1 MKRSIQDLRESA
13 EKHHVL
19 AFGRMN
25 PPTVGHEKLVAKV
38 HEVAEKHKAGHTV
51 VLSHSQDEKK
61 NPLPAKEKL
70 KHAKRFFPHTNL
82 AVSDSKN
89 PTYLKQAEKLHKS
102 GVTHL
107 HMVAGGDRT
116 AQYDKDLHHYNG
128 KHKGALFNFK
138 KIQVHSAGERDPDA
152 EGVEG
157 MSASKMRE
165 HARNGNFKEFR
176 KGVPKHV
183 KHAHAH
189 EMYNDV
195 RHHSGLKEELIEGK
209 FYIPDTS
216 ALPYGRGVMP
226 QIDHSH
232 LSKFRLFMA
241 QHGIE
246 STSETV
252 PATSLGA
259 TQADFSVDK
268 IKGLMDPSA
277 ESELRKPIVVTQDN
291 YVLDGHHRWL
301 ANYNKDT
308 EANQNVIRLHS
319 GIHAAFHLAKSFPLA
334 TSRGINEDME
344 LSEGLH
350 DPGIFKAIFMAG
362 GPGSGKDFVLKK
374 VTGNFGFVEV
384 SSDPFLSHLMHQ
396 EKLDLK
402 MPEHESEKRDKV
414 RVRAKQLEHHK
425 KQLVIKGRLGIILNG
440 VADDFEEIAQRKKEF
455 EDLGYDTMMIGV
467 DVSDEESRRR
477 NIMRGEMGGRTVPE
491 NIRHKKWLGAHANL
505 DRYATL
511 FGRNYVRIDNSVD
524 VERSPPDQKAKLEAD
539 FQKAFKK
546 IREFVST
553 KPQKPSATSW
563 IHMQQGMRTGAD
575 LRTEDIDQLF
585 EEEVLSEHSAG
596 ESGQYRPT
604 QSAHVIKRLGVRH
617 GKGKTPG
624 TQWSMHHRAS
634 NTATPPPPHPVK
646 KPIGILR
653 KEAADTFGYDYD
665 TRMSST
671 VPSGVITKYK
681 DEEKKT
687 KPKAKPLSS
696 IIKES
701 NEYIERSPFDVLR
714 NTDDLL
720 E

>member
-1 MKRSIQDLRESA
+1 MKKTIQDLRESA
-13 EKHHVL
+13 DKHHVL

-38 HEVAEKHKAGHTV
+38 HEVAKKHNADHTV
-51 VLSHSQDEKK
+51 VLSHSQDPDK

-82 AVSDSKN
+82 EVSDKKH
-89 PTYLKQAEKLHKS
+89 PTYLKHAEKLHKS

-116 AQYDKDLHHYNG
+116 RQYKKDLEHYNG
-128 KHKGALFNFK
+128 KHKGALYNFK
-138 KIQVHSAGERDPDA
+138 KIEVHSAGERDPDA
-152 EGVEG
+152 QGVEG

-165 HARNGNFKEFR
+165 AARKGDFKSFK

-183 KHAHAH
+183 KTSHAH

-216 ALPYGRGVMP
+216 ALPYGRNAMP
-226 QIDHSH
+226 QINHADM
-232 LSKFRLFMA
+232 SKFRLHLKK
-241 QHGIE
+241 HGIG
-246 STSETV
+246 STSEVV

-259 TQADFSVDK
+259 TQAEFSVDK
-268 IKGLMDPSA
+268 IKDLMSPD
-277 ESELRKPIVVTQDN
+277 SEHLLKTPILVSQDN

-308 EANQNVIRLHS
+308 ESSQNVIRLHA
-319 GIHAAFHLAKSFPLA
+319 GIHALVPLAKSFPGA
-334 TSRGINEDME
+334 QSRGINEDME

-402 MPEHESEKRDKV
+402 MPDHESERRDKV

-440 VADDFEEIAQRKKEF
+440 VADDFDEIAQRKKEF

-477 NIMRGEMGGRTVPE
+477 NIMRGQMGGRTVPE

-563 IHMQQGMRTGAD
+563 IQMQQGMRTGNN

-585 EEEVLSEHSAG
+585 EEEVLFEHSAG

-604 QSAHVIKRLGVRH
+604 QSAHVIKRLGTRH
-617 GKGKTPG
+617 GRGKTPG

-634 NTATPPPPHPVK
+634 NTATPPPK
-646 KPIGILR
+646 KPVGALR
-653 KEAADTFGYDYD
+653 REAADTFGYDYD
-665 TRMSST
+665 TRLSGT

-681 DEEKKT
+681 DEEKEKT
-687 KPKAKPLSS
+687 KKAKPLSS

-701 NEYIERSPFDVLR
+701 SEYIQHSHPVLLK

>member
-1 MKRSIQDLRESA
+1 MKKSIQDLREST

-38 HEVAEKHKAGHTV
+38 HEVAEKHHAGHTV
-51 VLSHSQDEKK
+51 VLSHSQDPNK

-82 AVSDSKN
+82 EVSDKKT
-89 PTYLKQAEKLHKS
+89 PTYLKHAEKLHKN

-165 HARNGNFKEFR
+165 AAKKGDFKSF
-176 KGVPKHV
+176 KQGVPKHV

-216 ALPYGRGVMP
+216 ALPYGRNAMP
-226 QIDHSH
+226 QINHSDM
-232 LSKFRLFMA
+232 SKFRLHLN
-241 QHGIE
+241 QHGISS
-246 STSETV
+246 STEVV

-259 TQADFSVDK
+259 TQAEFSTDK
-268 IKGLMDPSA
+268 IKSLMHPDSA
-277 ESELRKPIVVTQDN
+277 DILRKPILVSQDN

-308 EANQNVIRLHS
+308 DATQNIIRLNA
-319 GIHAAFHLAKSFPLA
+319 GIHALVPLAKMFPGA
-334 TSRGINEDME
+334 ERRDINEE
-344 LSEGLH
+344 TNLSEGLH

-362 GPGSGKDFVLKK
+362 GPGSGKDFVLKR
-374 VTGNFGFVEV
+374 VVGNFGFVEV

-440 VADDFEEIAQRKKEF
+440 VADDFAEIAQRKKEF
-455 EDLGYDTMMIGV
+455 EELGYDTMMIGV

-477 NIMRGEMGGRTVPE
+477 NIARGEMGGRTVPE
-491 NIRHKKWLGAHANL
+491 NIRAKKWQGAHANL

-553 KPQKPSATSW
+553 KPSKPSASSW
-563 IHMQQGMRTGAD
+563 IHMQQAARTGS
-575 LRTEDIDQLF
+575 TTHMEDIDQLF
-585 EEEVLSEHSAG
+585 EAEVLSEHSAG

-604 QSAHVIKRLGVRH
+604 QSAHVIKRLGTRH
-617 GKGKTPG
+617 GRGKTPG

-634 NTATPPPPHPVK
+634 NTATPPPKQQKPV
-646 KPIGILR
+646 GALR

-665 TRMSST
+665 TRMAST

-681 DEEKKT
+681 DEDKKT
-687 KPKAKPLSS
+687 KKAKPLSS

-701 NEYIERSPFDVLR
+701 NEYIENRPFSVLE